1 MEILRYAPSLHT
13 LIQTASGQFFVVF
26 FAYVLM
32 AVYIYKM
39 FNEIAMIKKNMHE
52 YKNDTDQAIKS
63 VLNELKQVSRVVYKM
78 AGKLEID

>member
-39 FNEIAMIKKNMHE
+39 FNEMAMIKKSMHE

>member
-1 MEILRYAPSLHT
+1 MELLRYAPSLHT

-26 FAYVLM
+26 FAYVVM
-32 AVYIYKM
+32 GVYIYRM
-39 FNEIAMIKKNMHE
+39 FNEISIIKKNME
-52 YKNDTDQAIKS
+52 KYKTETDEAIKN

>member
-39 FNEIAMIKKNMHE
+39 FHEISIIKKNMDK
-52 YKNDTDQAIKS
+52 YKSDTDDAIKN
-63 VLNELKQVSRVVYKM
+63 VLN
-78 AGKLEID
+78 

>member
-39 FNEIAMIKKNMHE
+39 FNEISIIKKNMDK
-52 YKNDTDQAIKS
+52 YKSDTDDAIKN
-63 VLNELKQVSRVVYKM
+63 VLNELKQVSKVVYKM
-78 AGKLEID
+78 AGKLEIN